1 MSKRHANS
9 TEQLNNLLR
18 DSKLTIK
25 TFKRILNPWLNP
37 TEQLNDAVTTT
48 QIAGITKGYYP
59 QPQGGELQGVH
70 GGPDYGSFVD
80 MALEFPDIKLPRE
93 FVEIVLFQLTCNPAD
108 CYNDDDC
115 SVTHKVWEITEQEW
129 QSNPDGGCTGVGK
142 FISERGYRDE
152 YTGGDITEFLGY

>member
-9 TEQLNNLLR
+9 TEQLNDLLR

-25 TFKRILNPWLNP
+25 TFRWDDHINEVK
-37 TEQLNDAVTTT
+37 
-48 QIAGITKGYYP
+48 IAGTIKGYYP

-70 GGPDYGSFVD
+70 GAPDYGSFVD
-80 MALEFPDIKLPRE
+80 MALMFPDIKLPRE

-115 SVTHKVWEITEQEW
+115 SVTHKVYDVREHQPIY
-129 QSNPDGGCTGVGK
+129 SDRGRCIGVRK